1 MNMKLN
7 VFLSVVRKY
16 KFLVM
21 KTYDVIIIGGG
32 PAAIVTGITIRKFF
46 REKSV
51 LMIKEESE
59 GLVPC
64 GIPYIFNLLGN
75 DAGKNKMGPK
85 PFIDLGGEVIVDSAE
100 KVDKTTKNV
109 WVKSGKEFSY
119 DKLVFATGSLPKVP
133 AFIPG
138 YDFQNVFFVKKSYS
152 YIHELASK
160 ISGFKNVVIVGG
172 GFIGAEVAEQMAAS
186 NINITLI
193 ESEPLCFSK
202 AFSPELSA
210 IATDVLSQTKVK
222 VMTSTLVKE
231 ITGENNTVQ
240 QVVLSDGREIKADAV
255 ILSIGYKAN
264 SQLAKELGL
273 ELNRYGDIHVDN
285 YGRTTVKDIS
295 AVGDCAQT
303 FGFLTGRSDVIKLAS
318 TATAEARI
326 LGQNIFGIRIKKC
339 TAGTLGV
346 FSTEING
353 LAMAA
358 AGANEKSAGESGVE
372 LISAKFSSPDK
383 HPGSLPGVSN
393 LTVKLYASPIDGSI
407 LGGEAWG
414 GKCVGE
420 IINIISMAIQKSI
433 TVFELISFQ
442 VGTHPLLTAS
452 PVNNPII
459 RAAEDIVYEMTCS

>member
-1 MNMKLN
+1 
-7 VFLSVVRKY
+7 
-16 KFLVM
+16 M

-46 REKSV
+46 KDKSV
-51 LMIKEESE
+51 LMIKEEVD

-64 GIPYIFNLLGN
+64 GIPYIFHLLGN

-85 PFIDLGGEVIVDSAE
+85 PFIDLGGEVLINTAT
-100 KVDKTTKNV
+100 KVDKTKKEVT
-109 WVKSGKEFSY
+109 VKTGEQFGY
-119 DKLVFATGSLPKVP
+119 EKLVFATGSLPIVP

-138 YDFQNVFFVKKSYS
+138 NELQNVFYVKKSFP

-160 ISGFKNVVIVGG
+160 IGNFKNIVVVGG
-172 GFIGAEVAEQMAAS
+172 GFIGAEVAEQLAAA
-186 NINITLI
+186 NANVTLI
-193 ESEPLCFSK
+193 ESEPFCFSK
-202 AFSPELSA
+202 AFSPELSL
-210 IATDVLSQTKVK
+210 IATEALKKTKVN

-231 ITGENNTVQ
+231 IVGENNIVK
-240 QVVLSDGREIKADAV
+240 QVLLANGKKIEADAV

-264 SQLAKELGL
+264 TQLAKETGL

-285 YGRTTVKDIS
+285 YGRTTIKDIS

-318 TATAEARI
+318 TATAEART
-326 LGQNIFGIRIKKC
+326 LGHNIFGIRIKKC

-358 AGANEKSAGESGVE
+358 AGANEKNAGEAGVE
-372 LISAKFSSPDK
+372 VLSAKFSSPDR
-383 HPGSLPGVSN
+383 HPGSLPGVSD
-393 LTVKLYASPIDGSI
+393 LTVKLYASPVDGSI
-407 LGGEAWG
+407 LGGEVWG
-414 GKCVGE
+414 GKSAGE
-420 IINIISMAIQKSI
+420 IINIISLAIQKSI
-433 TVFELISFQ
+433 TVFELVSFQ
-442 VGTHPLLTAS
+442 IGTHPLLTSS

-459 RAAEDIVYEMTCS
+459 RAAEDIVYKISYN

>member
-1 MNMKLN
+1 M
-7 VFLSVVRKY
+7 
-16 KFLVM
+16 
-21 KTYDVIIIGGG
+21 
-32 PAAIVTGITIRKFF
+32 TIKKFF
-46 REKSV
+46 KGKSV
-51 LMIKEESE
+51 LMIKEESD

-64 GIPYIFNLLGN
+64 GIPYIFYLLGN

-85 PFIDLGGEVIVDSAE
+85 PFVDLGGEVIVDTAV
-100 KVDKTTKNV
+100 KVDKTAKSIS
-109 WVKSGKEFSY
+109 VKSGEEFGFE
-119 DKLVFATGSLPKVP
+119 KLVFATGSLPVIP
-133 AFIPG
+133 TFIPG
-138 YDFQNVFFVKKSYS
+138 YNLQNVFYIKKSFP
-152 YIHELASK
+152 YIQHLASQ
-160 ISGFKNVVIVGG
+160 IDEFKNIVIVGG
-172 GFIGAEVAEQMAAS
+172 GFIGAEVAEQLAAAGKDV
-186 NINITLI
+186 TLI

-210 IATDVLSQTKVK
+210 IATEALYKTKVNVK
-222 VMTSTLVKE
+222 TSTLVKE
-231 ITGENNTVQ
+231 LTGENNTVK
-240 QVVLSDGREIKADAV
+240 QVLLADGSKIETDAV

-264 SQLAKELGL
+264 SKLAEETGL

-303 FGFLTGRSDVIKLAS
+303 FGFLTGRSDMIKLAS
-318 TATAEARI
+318 TATAEART
-326 LGQNIFGIRIKKC
+326 LGHNLFGIRIKKC

-358 AGANEKSAGESGVE
+358 SGANDKNAKEWGVE
-372 LISAKFSSPDK
+372 LISAKFSSSDR
-383 HPGSLPGVSN
+383 HPGGLPGMTN
-393 LTVKLYASPIDGSI
+393 LTVKLYASPVDGSI

-414 GKCVGE
+414 GKSAGE
-420 IINIISMAIQKSI
+420 IINVISLAIQKSI

-459 RAAEDIVYEMTCS
+459 RAAEEIVYRISRY

>member
-1 MNMKLN
+1 
-7 VFLSVVRKY
+7 
-16 KFLVM
+16 M

-32 PAAIVTGITIRKFF
+32 PAAIVTGITVKKFF
-46 REKSV
+46 KEKNV
-51 LMIKEESE
+51 LMIKEEAD

-85 PFIDLGGEVIVDSAE
+85 PFVDLGGEVIVDSAI
-100 KVDKTTKNV
+100 KVDKEAKTV
-109 WVKSGKEFSY
+109 VVKSGEEFSY
-119 DKLVFATGSLPKVP
+119 NKLVFATGSNPVIP
-133 AFIPG
+133 TFIPG
-138 YDFQNVFFVKKSYS
+138 YNLQNVFYVKKSFP

-160 ISGFKNVVIVGG
+160 INKFKNVVIVGG

-186 NINITLI
+186 GTNITLV

-210 IATDVLSQTKVK
+210 IATDVLRETKVN
-222 VMTSTLVKE
+222 VMTSTLVKK
-231 ITGENNTVQ
+231 IVGENNTVQ
-240 QVVLSDGREIKADAV
+240 HVVLSDEKKIEADAV

-264 SQLAKELGL
+264 SQLAKESGL

-318 TATAEARI
+318 TATAEART
-326 LGQNIFGIRIKKC
+326 LGHNIFGIRIKKC
-339 TAGTLGV
+339 TGGTLGV
-346 FSTEING
+346 FSTEIND
-353 LAMAA
+353 LVMAA
-358 AGANEKSAGESGVE
+358 AGANEKSASEAGIE
-372 LISAKFSSPDK
+372 LISAQFSSPDR
-383 HPGSLPGVSN
+383 HPGGLPGMSN
-393 LTVKLYASPIDGSI
+393 LTVKLYASPVDGSI

-414 GKCVGE
+414 GKSAGE
-420 IINIISMAIQKSI
+420 IINIISLAIQKSI
-433 TVFELISFQ
+433 TVFELISLQ

-459 RAAEDIVYEMTCS
+459 RAAEDIVYKMTCL